1 MKIYIN
7 GEYFDKENAT
17 ISVYDHGLLYGDGV
31 FEGIR
36 IYKGRVFKLKE
47 HLKRLY
53 DSARAILL
61 DIPLSV
67 DDMEVAVLKTVAMNE
82 KQDGYIRL
90 VVTRGKGNLGL
101 NPFTCEKATVIIIV
115 DDIQL
120 YPQVSYDEGIGIITS
135 SVRRM
140 PPDCLDPKVKSL
152 NYLNNIMAKIEAIK
166 AGCMEALLL
175 NREGYVAECTGDNIF
190 YIKNQVL
197 FTPDTSHGALEGITR
212 NTVLDA
218 AADIG
223 LDAKMKACTV
233 YDLYTADECFL
244 TGTAAE
250 LIPVVHIDG
259 RKIGTGKPGDLTAD
273 LKRAFLVRVAA

>member
-1 MKIYIN
+1 MKIYID
-7 GEYFDKENAT
+7 GEYYDKDEAR

-36 IYKGRVFKLKE
+36 IYKGKIFKLDE

-53 DSARAILL
+53 DSAGAILL
-61 DIPLSV
+61 TIPMGREDLAR
-67 DDMEVAVLKTVAMNE
+67 AVQTTVELNQ

-90 VVTRGKGNLGL
+90 IITRGKGNLGL
-101 NPFTCEKATVIIIV
+101 NPFTCEKASVIIIV

-120 YPQVSYDEGIGIITS
+120 YPQACYDEGIAIITA
-135 SVRRM
+135 SVRRI
-140 PPDCLDPKVKSL
+140 PPDCLDPKIKSL
-152 NYLNNIMAKIEAIK
+152 NYLNNIMAKIEAIQ
-166 AGCMEALLL
+166 AGCLEALLL

-197 FTPDTSHGALEGITR
+197 VTPASSNGALEGITR

-218 AADIG
+218 AGKIG
-223 LDAKMKACTV
+223 LECCVKSVTAF
-233 YDLYTADECFL
+233 DLYTADECFL

-250 LIPVVHIDG
+250 LIPVISIDG
-259 RKIGTGKPGDLTAD
+259 RTIGTGRPGALTQD
-273 LKRAFLVRVAA
+273 LKTAFLARVAA